1 MEIFLIKT
9 LQFMMAISLLVL
21 LHEMGHMLTA
31 KLFGVR
37 VEKFYLFFDP
47 WFHLFEF
54 KPKNSETTYGIGWL
68 PLGGYCKISGMV
80 DESMD
85 TEQLKSDPQPWEFR
99 TKPAWQRLI
108 IMVAGV
114 TVNLL
119 LALFIYSMIMFHW
132 GETYVATK
140 DMSLGMKFSQEAK
153 RYGFQDHDILLG
165 TDRGEFR
172 DFNTDVYR
180 DISRANWCDVL
191 RGGKKVRVNL
201 PGELNLL
208 DMFKSSPRFMEP
220 FMENKVDTVMRRIA
234 LTADSKDSIESPAWR
249 MQLQKGD
256 EIIALN
262 GKPLDSYNS
271 YKEATGR
278 IADALTGAKTR
289 DDSLRLRTVTLAV
302 KRVQTGKVD
311 TLSTTLTPDL
321 MMGYA
326 AASPFKDYKETHV
339 SYGFLESFPAGVKYG
354 FDVLGGYISDMRYV
368 FTSDGVKNLGGFGAI
383 GSLFPDKWDWHAF
396 WMMTAFLSILLAFMN
411 ILPIPALDGGFVLF
425 LLAEIITKRK
435 PSDKF
440 MEWAEIFG
448 IGFLLLLMI
457 VANLNDI
464 LRWLGYM

>member
-1 MEIFLIKT
+1 MEVFLIKL

-54 KPKNSETTYGIGWL
+54 KPKNSDTTYGIGWL

-85 TEQLKSDPQPWEFR
+85 TEQLKGDPQPWEFR

-132 GETYVATK
+132 GEDYIATK
-140 DMSLGMKFSQEAK
+140 DMTLGMKFNQEAK
-153 RYGFQDHDILLG
+153 SYGFRDHDILLG
-165 TDRGEFR
+165 TDRGAFR
-172 DFNTDVYR
+172 EYSGDVYR
-180 DISRANWCDVL
+180 DISKAKYCDVL
-191 RGGKKVRVNL
+191 RHGKQVRVSL
-201 PGELNLL
+201 PGKINMSE
-208 DMFKSSPRFMEP
+208 MVQSTPRFMEP
-220 FMENKVDTVMRRIA
+220 FMVNEVDTVLKRIPVA
-234 LTADSKDSIESPAWR
+234 EDSKDSIVSPAWQ
-249 MQLQKGD
+249 MQLKKGD
-256 EIIALN
+256 VIVALN

-271 YKEATGR
+271 YKDATGH
-278 IADALTGAKTR
+278 IADAMTAAKTR
-289 DDSLRLRTVTLAV
+289 DDSLRLRTVTVAV
-302 KRVQTGKVD
+302 KRAATGKVD
-311 TLSTTLTPDL
+311 TLSTTLTKDL
-321 MMGYA
+321 LMGYA
-326 AASPFKDYKETHV
+326 PVNPLASYKNTHI
-339 SYGFLESFPAGVKYG
+339 SYNFLKSFPAGVKYG

-368 FTSDGVKNLGGFGAI
+368 FSPQGVKSLGGFGAI

-396 WMMTAFLSILLAFMN
+396 WMMTAFLSIILAFMN

-425 LLAEIITKRK
+425 LFYEIITGRK

-440 MEWAEIFG
+440 MEYAEIVG

>member
-1 MEIFLIKT
+1 
-9 LQFMMAISLLVL
+9 
-21 LHEMGHMLTA
+21 
-31 KLFGVR
+31 
-37 VEKFYLFFDP
+37 
-47 WFHLFEF
+47 
-54 KPKNSETTYGIGWL
+54 
-68 PLGGYCKISGMV
+68 
-80 DESMD
+80 
-85 TEQLKSDPQPWEFR
+85 
-99 TKPAWQRLI
+99 
-108 IMVAGV
+108 
-114 TVNLL
+114 
-119 LALFIYSMIMFHW
+119 
-132 GETYVATK
+132 
-140 DMSLGMKFSQEAK
+140 MKFSQEAK

-234 LTADSKDSIESPAWR
+234 L
-249 MQLQKGD
+249 
-256 EIIALN
+256 N

-302 KRVQTGKVD
+302 RRVQTGKVD

-383 GSLFPDKWDWHAF
+383 GSIFPDKRDSHAL
-396 WMMTAFLSILLAFMN
+396 WMMTPFLSIILAFMN

-425 LLAEIITKRK
+425 LLVEIITKRK

-448 IGFLLLLMI
+448 IGFLLLLMV